1 MHICKLSL
9 FWLIFAWYMF
19 SHSVL
24 VLWDIT
30 GFYTFTEILLLL
42 FLQFFFLSI
51 CLLFLSRLLL
61 DSFNLFPSL
70 LLQKTVSIALS
81 LYTQTQTQ
89 THAHAHTLDLHLHYH
104 LWYLNKCE
112 LISKVCISVPPWN
125 LPPFPCSLVCQSPLN
140 LSNVSSNAT
149 FHDACPD
156 FPD

>member
-1 MHICKLSL
+1 MNIFTEKDFSFKKISISDMHICKLSL

-70 LLQKTVSIALS
+70 LL
-81 LYTQTQTQ
+81 
-89 THAHAHTLDLHLHYH
+89 
-104 LWYLNKCE
+104 
-112 LISKVCISVPPWN
+112 
-125 LPPFPCSLVCQSPLN
+125 
-140 LSNVSSNAT
+140 
-149 FHDACPD
+149 
-156 FPD
+156 